1 MTSFFSISLRAALIL
16 LKFLFIVLYTKFSS
30 VENVGVYA
38 LLVSSLT
45 IVVFIFGAELH
56 SSACRDVVIEKEP
69 SKKNMIFSTHSFFAC
84 VSFISL
90 VLIYFVLSYVGY
102 LNHFYWL
109 GLPVVFLC
117 FLELYSQEVGRY
129 LLMTGQ
135 PIASNVIQLIKGGL
149 WVIPVLYLMSKSPE
163 DQHLNFVINGWLIA
177 VLIATLIGL
186 VCLRKELKFTANIDL
201 AWLFSALKRARVYWV
216 VAILAQFQM
225 YSDRFILNYFSGA
238 YEVGVLSVFQNF
250 TNVIQTFVQVGVIG
264 IFLPK
269 LISAYHEKELSSYI
283 QSIKSLMTQSA
294 IIIIAIALALL
305 LSIKT
310 VLALIDK
317 QVYFELLD
325 VFYLQIISSVLL
337 TLSLLPHIVLYSMK
351 ADNVLFKIALLSL
364 PFYLISLALL
374 VNLYGIYGVVIS
386 AIFYNAFLILCKS
399 FYAYKFIK
407 GSVNDTKNII

>member
-1 MTSFFSISLRAALIL
+1 
-16 LKFLFIVLYTKFSS
+16 
-30 VENVGVYA
+30 
-38 LLVSSLT
+38 
-45 IVVFIFGAELH
+45 
-56 SSACRDVVIEKEP
+56 
-69 SKKNMIFSTHSFFAC
+69 
-84 VSFISL
+84 
-90 VLIYFVLSYVGY
+90 
-102 LNHFYWL
+102 
-109 GLPVVFLC
+109 
-117 FLELYSQEVGRY
+117 
-129 LLMTGQ
+129 
-135 PIASNVIQLIKGGL
+135 
-149 WVIPVLYLMSKSPE
+149 MSKSPE

-201 AWLFSALKRARVYWV
+201 AWLFSALKRARVYWF